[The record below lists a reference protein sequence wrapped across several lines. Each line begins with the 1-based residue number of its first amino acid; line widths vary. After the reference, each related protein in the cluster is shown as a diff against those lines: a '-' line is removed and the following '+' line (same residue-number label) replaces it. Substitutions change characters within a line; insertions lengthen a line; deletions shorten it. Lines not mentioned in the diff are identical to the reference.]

1 MIDTTILFWVAW
13 SATGLLVLSV
23 LLGDL
28 FDFMDFDIGGD
39 TIGAGVLLAFVSI
52 FCFTAGILTNETE
65 LSLFICLL
73 LGAVVGG
80 ALGFVMMKFLNS
92 LKNSEAGEVG
102 RDGYAG
108 MTGIVTIPVPVVGS
122 GQVRVIAEGHGMDLT
137 AKSNHG
143 VVIPTGTKVEIVDD
157 LGSYNVMVKPVEKV
171 DTPLAEDESTTTEST
186 DPDKTF
192 ESN

>member
-28 FDFMDFDIGGD
+28 FDFMDFDVGGD

-65 LSLFICLL
+65 LPLFVCLL
-73 LGAVVGG
+73 LGAVIGG

-92 LKNSEAGEVG
+92 LKNSEDGEVG

-108 MTGIVTIPVPVVGS
+108 MTGIITIPVPVVGS

-143 VVIPTGTKVEIVDD
+143 AIPTGTKVDIVDD
-157 LGSYNVMVKPVEKV
+157 LGSYNVMVKPIKQV
-171 DTPLAEDESTTTEST
+171 DTNDESKITEST